1 MKKAEPYFHMN
12 INQNFKQSDQKQV
25 EVIQRP
31 QPQNK
36 MMISNNFMPLQFQNQ
51 TQFQPD
57 HQPMQMRQTMPN
69 FPKNQK
75 NQFVNYEIPHRVQAQ
90 PTFYQ
95 QTIWR

>member
-25 EVIQRP
+25 QALQRP

-36 MMISNNFMPLQFQNQ
+36 IMISNNFMPLQFQNQ
-51 TQFQPD
+51 THFQPD

-75 NQFVNYEIPHRVQAQ
+75 NQFVNY
-90 PTFYQ
+90 
-95 QTIWR
+95 